1 MIVHHCGVDGTRPR
15 GHTSLTGA
23 ADAQL
28 AVSRDAADNIV
39 VTVEWMKD
47 GPEGDII
54 TSRLEQVDL
63 GKDVDGETVKSCVIV
78 PAEGDIGQATQER
91 KVRGAKKV
99 ALDQLR
105 KAIDEAGSV
114 PPTSNH
120 IPPNT
125 RTISVETWR
134 NYAYQGTITES
145 DKPDS
150 RQKAFVRA
158 AKDLQA
164 AGTHRKM
171 GRSRVAHLKPDKPDK
186 AGHSRFC
193 PATPYPDRHGHHP
206 QGCPFVRCL
215 SSRQAR
221 CSRHNEVATKP
232 KTLAPNLSC
241 WLLSG
246 SKEQADHDR
255 EPSHSGPSLR
265 GSAVKA
271 HRALAQRFPAENQVR
286 SPGAPVVPDRRPREA
301 RLSGPTY

>member
-1 MIVHHCGVDGTRPR
+1 VDGTRPR

-28 AVSRDAADNIV
+28 AVSRDGADNIV

-63 GKDVDGETVKSCVIV
+63 GKDADDETVNSCVIV
-78 PAEGDIGQATQER
+78 PAEGDIGQATLER

-164 AGTHRKM
+164 AELIGKW
-171 GRSRVAHLKPDKPDK
+171 GDQV
-186 AGHSRFC
+186 
-193 PATPYPDRHGHHP
+193 
-206 QGCPFVRCL
+206 
-215 SSRQAR
+215 
-221 CSRHNEVATKP
+221 
-232 KTLAPNLSC
+232 
-241 WLLSG
+241 WL
-246 SKEQADHDR
+246 
-255 EPSHSGPSLR
+255 
-265 GSAVKA
+265 
-271 HRALAQRFPAENQVR
+271 
-286 SPGAPVVPDRRPREA
+286 
-301 RLSGPTY
+301 T